1 MITSLQLKHTAPKN
15 EATAQHCQIDLK
27 IISHIH
33 LQVFKVAYAT
43 QLQLL
48 VRSFLEL
55 IQINKYKSLSQ
66 WFSPAS
72 VCDLHTVYLL
82 LDVTCQSLLECGV

>member
-1 MITSLQLKHTAPKN
+1 MIASLQLKHTAPKN

-33 LQVFKVAYAT
+33 LQVFKVAYSM
-43 QLQLL
+43 
-48 VRSFLEL
+48 VPSFLEL
-55 IQINKYKSLSQ
+55 IHISKYTSLSQ

-82 LDVTCQSLLECGV
+82 LDVACESLLVCGM